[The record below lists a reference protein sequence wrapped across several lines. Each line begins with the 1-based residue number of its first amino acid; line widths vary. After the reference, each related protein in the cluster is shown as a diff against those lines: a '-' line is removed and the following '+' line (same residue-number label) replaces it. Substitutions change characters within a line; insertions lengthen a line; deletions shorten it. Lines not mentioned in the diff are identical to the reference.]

1 MESDGAEAHGDAY
14 LALAP
19 APAAPSAAAP
29 ITAAPSAP
37 SSSSTDFLAKLSAVE
52 RGESAATA
60 APAPAQAPAPAAP
73 RKKKKAAPTAEEKEA
88 LKKAAAAAVRKKPKK
103 AAATPAAAGPSQSAA
118 DKRKL
123 TEQRLANLR
132 SGAGA
137 SSSVAPR
144 DVIEGGAAAP
154 SPEKPKAKRKGKQSA
169 ADDDEKPKAKR
180 KDGTERSTGSGHG
193 VGKTKEAAHS
203 RNKKKVPSL
212 APKASPRRGPP
223 GLPNGLSLEI
233 NLAYI
238 DSSQVVVD
246 RALQKA
252 KAPAG
257 AADPDDG
264 PPEKANLLEDKKFDK
279 QSWMDEQARLSAMM
293 SNMYQ

>member
-1 MESDGAEAHGDAY
+1 M
-14 LALAP
+14 
-19 APAAPSAAAP
+19 
-29 ITAAPSAP
+29 
-37 SSSSTDFLAKLSAVE
+37 
-52 RGESAATA
+52 
-60 APAPAQAPAPAAP
+60 
-73 RKKKKAAPTAEEKEA
+73 
-88 LKKAAAAAVRKKPKK
+88 
-103 AAATPAAAGPSQSAA
+103 
-118 DKRKL
+118 
-123 TEQRLANLR
+123 ANLR

-193 VGKTKEAAHS
+193 AGKTKEAAHS

>member
-1 MESDGAEAHGDAY
+1 MAQSSDGAEAHGDAY

-19 APAAPSAAAP
+19 APAA
-29 ITAAPSAP
+29 TAAKAP
-37 SSSSTDFLAKLSAVE
+37 SSSTDFLAKLSAVE
-52 RGESAATA
+52 RGESAAPA
-60 APAPAQAPAPAAP
+60 APAPAPAPAAP

-103 AAATPAAAGPSQSAA
+103 AAATPAAAAGPSQSAA

-193 VGKTKEAAHS
+193 AGKTKEAAHS